1 MERCS
6 ISTQIPCFYP
16 RAREGYDRPRLGRT
30 TTAARDFSPRAR
42 KLNDDV
48 SAFSLPA
55 NPNSFNPHSHAG
67 SDPRVLEHGVHRG
80 AISPRTPHAGSDPV
94 NA

>member
-6 ISTQIPCFYP
+6 ISTRIPCFYP

-67 SDPRVLEHGVHRG
+67 SDPQGPLLRELPAHFNPH
-80 AISPRTPHAGSDPV
+80 SPCGE
-94 NA
+94 